1 MAKATRRVLCLPGI
15 RPRVSRARHQ
25 WSRRPRAEQMAQ
37 IIMQR
42 RDRFSAGTVSLL
54 RRTRQ
59 WLKARERLLSAWY
72 ARTQARAHA
81 RRAAK
86 QQRLGGAGAILLPYW
101 WEYES
106 PLKRRIAL
114 EAMLRRM
121 FSLVPM
127 IG

>member
-1 MAKATRRVLCLPGI
+1 MAKATRRALCLPGI
-15 RPRVSRARHQ
+15 RPRASQA
-25 WSRRPRAEQMAQ
+25 RRPFPQSPMAQ

-72 ARTQARAHA
+72 ARAQARAHS
-81 RRAAK
+81 RHAAK

-121 FSLVPM
+121 FSLVPELHVPL
-127 IG
+127 

>member
-1 MAKATRRVLCLPGI
+1 MAL
-15 RPRVSRARHQ
+15 
-25 WSRRPRAEQMAQ
+25 

-59 WLKARERLLSAWY
+59 WLKARERLLSAWC

-106 PLKRRIAL
+106 PMKRRIAL

-121 FSLVPM
+121 FSLVPELHVPL
-127 IG
+127 